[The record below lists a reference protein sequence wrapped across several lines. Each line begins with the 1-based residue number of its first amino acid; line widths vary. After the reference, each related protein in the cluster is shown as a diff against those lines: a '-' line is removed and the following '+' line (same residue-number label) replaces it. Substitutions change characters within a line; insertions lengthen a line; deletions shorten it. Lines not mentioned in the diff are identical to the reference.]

1 MFKIID
7 IHFHVMYSS
16 YPICQSFSR
25 DFFRICL
32 QLPSLPGNVAVYNI
46 SLYLTDMK
54 NDGMAWLGDGGRIT
68 NIDPKIRKGKD
79 IYNATVYTG
88 CSFCLRAIAFF
99 GALSNNNVE
108 MQYI

>member
-7 IHFHVMYSS
+7 IHFHVIYSS

-32 QLPSLPGNVAVYNI
+32 QLASLPGNVAEYNT
-46 SLYLTDMK
+46 SLYLKDMK
-54 NDGMAWLGDGGRIT
+54 NNDIWLDDSERT
-68 NIDPKIRKGKD
+68 LAQKLEKERLRH

-88 CSFCLRAIAFF
+88 CSFCLRAIKFF
-99 GALSNNNVE
+99 DALSKNVV
-108 MQYI
+108 M